1 MTPLWRLLFC
11 LPKLISFVFSL
22 WKSVK
27 ECTLLKSEE
36 KVLSDTPKGRP
47 LTKVVRCTD
56 VSVYVYALV
65 SIFKQ
70 YTQLDKEE
78 EQLAKL
84 LVRDLFIL
92 SLSTRTVVR
101 FNRDP

>member
-1 MTPLWRLLFC
+1 MF
-11 LPKLISFVFSL
+11 SF

-27 ECTLLKSEE
+27 ECILLKSEE
-36 KVLSDTPKGRP
+36 KVLPDNAKGRP
-47 LTKVVRCTD
+47 LTRVVRFTD
-56 VSVYVYALV
+56 VSVYVYALI

-70 YTQLDKEE
+70 YTQLDKED

-92 SLSTRTVVR
+92 SLSTRIAVR